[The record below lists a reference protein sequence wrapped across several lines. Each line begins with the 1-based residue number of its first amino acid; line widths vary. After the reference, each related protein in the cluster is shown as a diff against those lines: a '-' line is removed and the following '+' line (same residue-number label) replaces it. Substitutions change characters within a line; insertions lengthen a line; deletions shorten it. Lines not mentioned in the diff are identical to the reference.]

1 MACHHLAQLWQET
14 DFHPRATTLCL
25 PRTSP
30 AVSTALICL
39 LPGNWQ
45 VMRRELPPGA
55 TVLQGQ
61 CCNFFSKRENGQ
73 AGSFTAMD
81 EILGMS
87 PPVYFTARL
96 HCSIPCGKQHRLAQ
110 HKENQTLGC
119 WQDSDT
125 PRTLHMHLE
134 RDKLATD
141 GINWVLSSS
150 TGPPHGLALF
160 TSAFF
165 AQCSGVA
172 S

>member
-1 MACHHLAQLWQET
+1 MVFPLLT
-14 DFHPRATTLCL
+14 TTLCL
-25 PRTSP
+25 PHTSP
-30 AVSTALICL
+30 ALSETAICL
-39 LPGNWQ
+39 LPGNRQ

-55 TVLQGQ
+55 TMLQGH
-61 CCNFFSKRENGQ
+61 CCNFFNKREKGQ

-87 PPVYFTARL
+87 PPIYFTARL
-96 HCSIPCGKQHRLAQ
+96 HCSIPCGKQHQLAQ
-110 HKENQTLGC
+110 CKENQTLGC
-119 WQDSDT
+119 WLGSDT
-125 PRTLHMHLE
+125 PRALHMHS
-134 RDKLATD
+134 DKLATE
-141 GINWVLSSS
+141 GINWVLGSS